1 MYKVYIEDIYQI
13 SDEDEFLE
21 YYDGTP
27 GEEGFYKEFETKEEA
42 QKWIKKHFQPD
53 ESGDTDWIAFI
64 VHNDK
69 VLESY
74 P

>member
-13 SDEDEFLE
+13 SDADEFLE

-27 GEEGFYKEFETKEEA
+27 GEEGFYKEFETREKA
-42 QKWIKKHFQPD
+42 QEWIKKHLNKSD
-53 ESGDTDWIAFI
+53 DADWIAFI
-64 VHNDK
+64 VYDDK

-74 P
+74 PE